1 MTDLATPAAATAS
14 PSPAV
19 APLSKAMVRR
29 IIFSSSVGN
38 ALEWFDFSVYGYFA
52 SIIARQFFPMHDEWL
67 STLLAIAT
75 FGISFL
81 MRPIGAVV
89 LGIYGDRKGRKA
101 ALTLAIALM
110 MIGTLTMAV
119 MPPYASIGL
128 TAPILILVARLVQG
142 FAVGGEFGSATA
154 FMVEH
159 SPTRRGYFASWQFA
173 SQGLAAILAAA
184 FGSLLTAWMSPE
196 HLGSWGWRIPFLF
209 GVLIGPIGYYI
220 RSHLDETPEFLAMR
234 HERDGLAHEG
244 GHGDLTGRSKE
255 ISKAGGNLSDPA
267 ASFSSHWVNL
277 LLAIG
282 IVAQSTVGVY
292 VLQLYMPLY
301 AVKQLHMPAAVSFG
315 AVVLNGGLQLVLSP
329 VMGAWSD
336 RIGRIRIMFGTSL
349 LMAVLIYP
357 MFALLQSHPTVG
369 WLLLLQGNGRHPQ
382 GRLFRTDASLDVG
395 DLSDPRAFD
404 GPFYRLQHRRNGLRR
419 LCSDDCRDLH
429 PFDRRQA
436 CAKLLC
442 ADCCAV
448 VRPVARNRRVA
459 QTAFAARPI
468 PFAFNLRPSHARRF
482 SGR

>member
-1 MTDLATPAAATAS
+1 MNDIASPAAAAAAS
-14 PSPAV
+14 ADPA
-19 APLSKAMVRR
+19 APPMSKGMVRR

-52 SIIARQFFPMHDEWL
+52 GIIAKQFFPMHDEWL

-101 ALTLAIALM
+101 ALTLAITLM
-110 MIGTLTMAV
+110 MVGTLTMAV
-119 MPPYASIGL
+119 MPPYAMIGL
-128 TAPILILVARLVQG
+128 AAPVLILVARLVQG

-159 SPTRRGYFASWQFA
+159 SPTKRGYYASWQFA

-184 FGSLLTAWMSPE
+184 FGAMLTAWMSPE

-234 HERDGLAHEG
+234 RQRDDPANP
-244 GHGDLTGRSKE
+244 T
-255 ISKAGGNLSDPA
+255 DPA
-267 ASFSSHWVNL
+267 ASFGSQWVNL

-292 VLQLYMPLY
+292 VLQLYMPMY

-315 AVVLNGGLQLVLSP
+315 AVVLNGGLQLILSP

-336 RIGRIRIMFGTSL
+336 RIGRIRIMLGTSI
-349 LMAVLIYP
+349 LMGLLIYP
-357 MFALLQSHPTVG
+357 MFALLQSYPTVG
-369 WLLLLQGNGRHPQ
+369 WLLLLQGTAGILKAAYSGPMPALMSEIFPTHVRSTGLSIAYSIGVTIFGGFSPTIVETFIHLTGDKLAPSYYVLIAALLSGLSLAIVAWRRRH
-382 GRLFRTDASLDVG
+382 
-395 DLSDPRAFD
+395 
-404 GPFYRLQHRRNGLRR
+404 
-419 LCSDDCRDLH
+419 
-429 PFDRRQA
+429 
-436 CAKLLC
+436 
-442 ADCCAV
+442 
-448 VRPVARNRRVA
+448 
-459 QTAFAARPI
+459 
-468 PFAFNLRPSHARRF
+468 
-482 SGR
+482 SGRGEAMLYSS

>member
-1 MTDLATPAAATAS
+1 MNDIASPVAAAAVS
-14 PSPAV
+14 PDSA
-19 APLSKAMVRR
+19 APPMSKGMIRR

-52 SIIARQFFPMHDEWL
+52 GIIAKQFFPMHDEWL

-101 ALTLAIALM
+101 ALTLAITLM
-110 MIGTLTMAV
+110 MVGTLTMAV
-119 MPPYASIGL
+119 MPPYAMIGL
-128 TAPILILVARLVQG
+128 AAPVLILVARLVQG

-159 SPTRRGYFASWQFA
+159 SPTKRGYYASWQFA

-184 FGSLLTAWMSPE
+184 FGSMLTAWMSPE
-196 HLGSWGWRIPFLF
+196 HLGNWGWRIPFLF

-234 HERDGLAHEG
+234 RQRDTA
-244 GHGDLTGRSKE
+244 
-255 ISKAGGNLSDPA
+255 AAAAVDPT
-267 ASFSSHWVNL
+267 ASFGSQWVNL

-292 VLQLYMPLY
+292 VLQLYMPMY

-315 AVVLNGGLQLVLSP
+315 AVVLNGGLQLILSP

-336 RIGRIRIMFGTSL
+336 RIGRIRIMLGTSI
-349 LMAVLIYP
+349 LMGLLIYP
-357 MFALLQSHPTVG
+357 MFALLQSYPTVG
-369 WLLLLQGNGRHPQ
+369 WLLLLQGTSGILKAAYSGPMPALMSEIFPTHVRSTGLSIAYSIGVTVFGGFSPTIVETFIHLTGDKLAPSYYVLIAALLSGLSLVIVAWRRRHAGR
-382 GRLFRTDASLDVG
+382 DKA
-395 DLSDPRAFD
+395 
-404 GPFYRLQHRRNGLRR
+404 
-419 LCSDDCRDLH
+419 
-429 PFDRRQA
+429 
-436 CAKLLC
+436 LLY
-442 ADCCAV
+442 
-448 VRPVARNRRVA
+448 
-459 QTAFAARPI
+459 
-468 PFAFNLRPSHARRF
+468 PS
-482 SGR
+482 

>member
-1 MTDLATPAAATAS
+1 MNDIASPAAAEAVS
-14 PSPAV
+14 PDSA
-19 APLSKAMVRR
+19 APPMSKGMIRR

-52 SIIARQFFPMHDEWL
+52 SIIAKQFFPMHDEWL

-110 MIGTLTMAV
+110 MAGTLTMAV
-119 MPPYASIGL
+119 MPPYAMIGL
-128 TAPILILVARLVQG
+128 AAPVLILVARLVQG

-159 SPTRRGYFASWQFA
+159 SPTKRGYYASWQFA
-173 SQGLAAILAAA
+173 SQGLAAILAAT
-184 FGSLLTAWMSPE
+184 FGSMLTAWMSPE
-196 HLGSWGWRIPFLF
+196 HLGNWGWRIPFLF

-234 HERDGLAHEG
+234 RQRDTA
-244 GHGDLTGRSKE
+244 
-255 ISKAGGNLSDPA
+255 AAAAADPT
-267 ASFSSHWVNL
+267 ASFGSQWVNL

-292 VLQLYMPLY
+292 VLQLYMPMY

-315 AVVLNGGLQLVLSP
+315 AVVLNGGLQLILSP

-336 RIGRIRIMFGTSL
+336 RIGRIRIMLGTSI
-349 LMAVLIYP
+349 LMGLLIYP
-357 MFALLQSHPTVG
+357 MFALLQSYPTVG
-369 WLLLLQGNGRHPQ
+369 WLLLLQGTSGILKAAYSGPMPALMSEIFPTHVRSTGLSIAYSIGVTIFGGFSPTIVETFIHLTGDKLAPSYYVLIAALLSGLSLVIVAWRRRHAGR
-382 GRLFRTDASLDVG
+382 DKA
-395 DLSDPRAFD
+395 
-404 GPFYRLQHRRNGLRR
+404 
-419 LCSDDCRDLH
+419 
-429 PFDRRQA
+429 
-436 CAKLLC
+436 LLY
-442 ADCCAV
+442 
-448 VRPVARNRRVA
+448 
-459 QTAFAARPI
+459 
-468 PFAFNLRPSHARRF
+468 S
-482 SGR
+482 S

>member
-1 MTDLATPAAATAS
+1 MNDIASPAAAEAVS
-14 PSPAV
+14 PDSA
-19 APLSKAMVRR
+19 APPMSKGMIRR

-52 SIIARQFFPMHDEWL
+52 GIIAKQFFPMHDEWL

-101 ALTLAIALM
+101 ALTLAITLM
-110 MIGTLTMAV
+110 MAGTLTMAV
-119 MPPYASIGL
+119 MPPYAMIGL
-128 TAPILILVARLVQG
+128 AAPVLILVARLVQG

-159 SPTRRGYFASWQFA
+159 SPTKRGYYASWQFA

-184 FGSLLTAWMSPE
+184 FGSMLTAWMSPE
-196 HLGSWGWRIPFLF
+196 HLGNWGWRIPFLF

-234 HERDGLAHEG
+234 RQRDTA
-244 GHGDLTGRSKE
+244 
-255 ISKAGGNLSDPA
+255 AAAAADPT
-267 ASFSSHWVNL
+267 ASFGSQWVNL

-292 VLQLYMPLY
+292 VLQLYMPMY

-315 AVVLNGGLQLVLSP
+315 AVVLNGGLQLILSP

-336 RIGRIRIMFGTSL
+336 RIGRIRIMLGTSV
-349 LMAVLIYP
+349 LMGLLIYP
-357 MFALLQSHPTVG
+357 MFALLQSYPTVG
-369 WLLLLQGNGRHPQ
+369 WLLLLQGTSGILKAAYSGPMPALMSEIFPTHVRSTGLSIAYSIGVTIFGGFSPTIVETFIHLTGDKLAPSYYVLIAALLSGLSLVIVAWRRRHAGR
-382 GRLFRTDASLDVG
+382 DKA
-395 DLSDPRAFD
+395 
-404 GPFYRLQHRRNGLRR
+404 
-419 LCSDDCRDLH
+419 
-429 PFDRRQA
+429 
-436 CAKLLC
+436 LLY
-442 ADCCAV
+442 
-448 VRPVARNRRVA
+448 
-459 QTAFAARPI
+459 
-468 PFAFNLRPSHARRF
+468 S
-482 SGR
+482 S

>member
-1 MTDLATPAAATAS
+1 MTDLATPAAAAAP
-14 PSPAV
+14 PSPAA
-19 APLSKAMVRR
+19 APPSKAMVRR

-52 SIIARQFFPMHDEWL
+52 SIIAKQFFPMHDEWL

-81 MRPIGAVV
+81 MRPFGAVV

-110 MIGTLTMAV
+110 MVGTLTMAV

-128 TAPILILVARLVQG
+128 TAPVLILVARLVQG

-173 SQGLAAILAAA
+173 SQGLAAVLAAA

-196 HLGSWGWRIPFLF
+196 HLGSWGWRLPFLF

-234 HERDGLAHEG
+234 RERDSLDREG
-244 GHGDLTGRSKE
+244 GHGGLQGRSKD
-255 ISKAGGNLSDPA
+255 SNNASDPV
-267 ASFSSHWVNL
+267 ASFSSHRVNL

-315 AVVLNGGLQLVLSP
+315 AVVLNGGLQFLLSP
-329 VMGAWSD
+329 LMGAWSD
-336 RIGRIRIMFGTSL
+336 RIGRIRIMLGTSL
-349 LMAVLIYP
+349 LMGVLIYP
-357 MFALLQSHPTVG
+357 IFALLQSHPTVG
-369 WLLLLQGNGRHPQ
+369 WLLLLQGTAGILKAAYSGPMPALMSEIFPTHVRSTGLSIAYSIGVTVFGGFAPTIVETFIHLTGDKLAPSYYVLTAALLS
-382 GRLFRTDASLDVG
+382 GLSLAIVAW
-395 DLSDPRAFD
+395 R
-404 GPFYRLQHRRNGLRR
+404 RRNLRR
-419 LCSDDCRDLH
+419 GLSL
-429 PFDRRQA
+429 
-436 CAKLLC
+436 
-442 ADCCAV
+442 
-448 VRPVARNRRVA
+448 
-459 QTAFAARPI
+459 
-468 PFAFNLRPSHARRF
+468 SH
-482 SGR
+482 SI

>member
-1 MTDLATPAAATAS
+1 MNDIASPVDAAAVS
-14 PSPAV
+14 PDSA
-19 APLSKAMVRR
+19 APPMSKGMIRR

-52 SIIARQFFPMHDEWL
+52 GIIAKQFFPMHDEWL

-101 ALTLAIALM
+101 ALTLAITLM
-110 MIGTLTMAV
+110 MVGTLTMAV
-119 MPPYASIGL
+119 MPPYAMIGL
-128 TAPILILVARLVQG
+128 AAPVLILVARLVQG

-159 SPTRRGYFASWQFA
+159 SPTKRGYYASWQFA

-184 FGSLLTAWMSPE
+184 FGSMLTAWMSPE
-196 HLGSWGWRIPFLF
+196 HLGNWGWRIPFLF

-234 HERDGLAHEG
+234 RQRDTA
-244 GHGDLTGRSKE
+244 
-255 ISKAGGNLSDPA
+255 AAAAADPT
-267 ASFSSHWVNL
+267 ASFGSQWVNL

-292 VLQLYMPLY
+292 VLQLYMPMY

-315 AVVLNGGLQLVLSP
+315 AVVLNGGLQLILSP

-336 RIGRIRIMFGTSL
+336 RIGRIRIMLGTSI
-349 LMAVLIYP
+349 LMGLLIYP
-357 MFALLQSHPTVG
+357 MFALLQSYPTVG
-369 WLLLLQGNGRHPQ
+369 WLLLLQGTSGILKAAYSGPMPALMSEIFPTHVRSTGLSIAYSIGVTIFGGFSPTIVETFIHLTGDKLAPSYYVLIAALLSGLSLVIVAWRRRHAGR
-382 GRLFRTDASLDVG
+382 DKSL
-395 DLSDPRAFD
+395 LYS
-404 GPFYRLQHRRNGLRR
+404 
-419 LCSDDCRDLH
+419 S
-429 PFDRRQA
+429 
-436 CAKLLC
+436 
-442 ADCCAV
+442 
-448 VRPVARNRRVA
+448 
-459 QTAFAARPI
+459 
-468 PFAFNLRPSHARRF
+468 
-482 SGR
+482 

>member
-1 MTDLATPAAATAS
+1 MNDIASPAAAAAAS
-14 PSPAV
+14 ADPA
-19 APLSKAMVRR
+19 APPMSKGMIRR

-52 SIIARQFFPMHDEWL
+52 GIIAKQFFPMHDEWL

-101 ALTLAIALM
+101 ALTLAITLM
-110 MIGTLTMAV
+110 MVGTLTMAV
-119 MPPYASIGL
+119 MPPYAMIGL
-128 TAPILILVARLVQG
+128 AAPVLILVARLVQG

-159 SPTRRGYFASWQFA
+159 SPTKRGYYASWQFA

-184 FGSLLTAWMSPE
+184 FGSMLTAWMSPE
-196 HLGSWGWRIPFLF
+196 HLGNWGWRIPFLF

-234 HERDGLAHEG
+234 RQRDTA
-244 GHGDLTGRSKE
+244 
-255 ISKAGGNLSDPA
+255 AAAAADPT
-267 ASFSSHWVNL
+267 ASFGSQWVNL

-292 VLQLYMPLY
+292 VLQLYMPMY

-315 AVVLNGGLQLVLSP
+315 AVVLNGGLQLILSP

-336 RIGRIRIMFGTSL
+336 RIGRIRIMLGTSI
-349 LMAVLIYP
+349 LMGLLIYP
-357 MFALLQSHPTVG
+357 MFALLQSYPTVG
-369 WLLLLQGNGRHPQ
+369 WLLLLQGTSGILKAAYSGPMPALMSEIFPTHVRSTGLSIAYSIGVTIFGGFSPTIVETFIHLTGDKLAPSYYVLIAALLSGLSLVIVAWRRRHAGR
-382 GRLFRTDASLDVG
+382 DKA
-395 DLSDPRAFD
+395 
-404 GPFYRLQHRRNGLRR
+404 
-419 LCSDDCRDLH
+419 
-429 PFDRRQA
+429 
-436 CAKLLC
+436 LLY
-442 ADCCAV
+442 
-448 VRPVARNRRVA
+448 
-459 QTAFAARPI
+459 
-468 PFAFNLRPSHARRF
+468 S
-482 SGR
+482 S